1 MRFSI
6 QPHILALRGEFAA
19 FPLPVGTIVEGA
31 RVIRTDAGIG
41 ALLALP
47 DADGEE
53 ENEATKLREH
63 IAQKMDRELGNKLLD
78 NDEYSAASE
87 VRTAYVHISK
97 SMDAPPDKK
106 DGKKNDRRQQKS
118 TSRTSEA
125 LFARHFSLNTRIRS
139 LRILSTSNLI
149 DGIAS
154 CATAK
159 SIVDAHVLTHADLVP
174 GKLYKSVPVVQLLD
188 GGGVL
193 VDLGVGTR
201 GVIPTMHLFDKA
213 SHGSIGG
220 GVDAALTAYR
230 QKVRQAKY
238 RVGQGV
244 DVRCLTVDVRGRTA
258 VLTAKKT
265 LIAEGEDASVI
276 SDYGEAE
283 PGKIA
288 AGFISKV
295 DGTGLTVT
303 FYNNGEF
310 RLL

>member
-1 MRFSI
+1 MG
-6 QPHILALRGEFAA
+6 A
-19 FPLPVGTIVEGA
+19 IVEGA

-47 DADGEE
+47 DADGEDE
-53 ENEATKLREH
+53 AGEATRLRDH
-63 IAQKMDRELGNKLLD
+63 VARKMDKELRNNLLD
-78 NDEYSAASE
+78 NDEYAAASA

-97 SMDAPPDKK
+97 SMDAPPDKRK
-106 DGKKNDRRQQKS
+106 DGKKDGRKHAQKDR
-118 TSRTSEA
+118 SRTSEA

-174 GKLYKSVPVVQLLD
+174 GELYRNVPVVQLLD

-201 GVIPTMHLFDKA
+201 GVIPAMHLFDKA

-244 DVRCLTVDVRGRTA
+244 DVRCLTVDVGGRTA
-258 VLTAKKT
+258 VLTAKKS
-265 LIAEGEDASVI
+265 LVAEREGGEEGEEGGSAI
-276 SDYGEAE
+276 SDYAEAV
-283 PGKIA
+283 PGKVA

-303 FYNNGEF
+303 FYNNGEIEEVF
-310 RLL
+310 L